1 MSTIAAIRS
10 VIYDICLPVTITY
23 ETESF
28 QINKAW
34 IGGAFLLG
42 ILFGI
47 LATAF
52 CAPIFIRDY
61 FKKQVSKIKEFNKA
75 FIIIDYCYAISL
87 LLIYNS
93 FFFSQFMNFSLR
105 IKDFIRF

>member
-1 MSTIAAIRS
+1 MATIAAIRS

-28 QINKAW
+28 QVDKAW
-34 IGGAFLLG
+34 IGGAFVLG

-52 CAPIFIRDY
+52 CVPIFIRDY
-61 FKKQVSKIKEFNKA
+61 FKKILHVSIQSNLP
-75 FIIIDYCYAISL
+75 IQSPL
-87 LLIYNS
+87 LSSHLY
-93 FFFSQFMNFSLR
+93 
-105 IKDFIRF
+105 